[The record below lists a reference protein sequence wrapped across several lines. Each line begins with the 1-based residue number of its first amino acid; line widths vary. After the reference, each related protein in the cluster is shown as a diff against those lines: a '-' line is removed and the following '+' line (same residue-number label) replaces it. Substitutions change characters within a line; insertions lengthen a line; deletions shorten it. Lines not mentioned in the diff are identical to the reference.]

1 MARDDSPYADVK
13 LWKAG
18 RIEGEGTHTYVAI
31 MWDSIRELSED
42 GPLLPLA
49 MVWALHEHGV
59 CYLKGLQALLAEEE
73 EERKMAKLQQK
84 YSSVVG
90 KALLNE
96 ESGQ

>member
-1 MARDDSPYADVK
+1 VFTLARDDSPYADGR

-18 RIEGEGTHTYVAI
+18 RIEGEGTHTCVAVI
-31 MWDSIRELSED
+31 WDSIRELSEH

-59 CYLKGLQALLAEEE
+59 CYLKGLQALLSEEE

-90 KALLNE
+90 KALLN
-96 ESGQ
+96 